1 LRKGIMKIVDKAG
14 EAKYIPVSSG
24 FAGIRSGSEAR
35 FLVEEETDVRRDHAK
50 GGIGEKRFPI

>member
-1 LRKGIMKIVDKAG
+1 MKIVDKAG